1 MDVGG
6 LLTAAA
12 AGDQAAW
19 NALVARFESL
29 VWSIARGY
37 RLSDAD
43 AGDAVQMTW
52 LRLVENIDR
61 IAEPDRLAAWL
72 ATTAKRECLQ
82 SIRRTSRDPIT
93 TDTPLDRRDPTPP
106 AEQALLRRERDSAL
120 WAALAELGDQCR
132 RLLRV
137 LMAVPPPAY
146 AEVAEAL
153 GMRIGSI
160 GPTRRR
166 CLEQLRTIAESDELL
181 QERGR

>member
-1 MDVGG
+1 MDIGSM
-6 LLTAAA
+6 LTAAA
-12 AGDQAAW
+12 ADDQAAW

-37 RLSDAD
+37 RLSGADAD
-43 AGDAVQMTW
+43 DAVQMTW

-82 SIRRTSRDPIT
+82 LIRKTSRAPLT
-93 TDTPLDRRDPTPP
+93 TDLPPDHQDPAPLPDH
-106 AEQALLRRERDSAL
+106 ALLRQEHDAAL
-120 WAALAELGDQCR
+120 WAAVAELGERCR
-132 RLLRV
+132 QLLRV

-146 AEVAEAL
+146 AEVAAAL
-153 GMRIGSI
+153 DMRIGSI

-166 CLEQLRTIAESDELL
+166 CLEQLRTIAEDDALL
-181 QERGR
+181 RERGR